1 MSGGR
6 INDAFERLRGRG
18 EKGLIPFVTAGY
30 PNLETTRRLVLAMA
44 ESGADLIELGVP
56 FSDPLADGPVIQ
68 RASQGA
74 LDAGTTL
81 AGILALVAELRRE
94 TSVPLVLMSYFNPI
108 LSFGLGLL
116 MSAAARAGAD
126 GLIIPDLP
134 LEEAGPVLTLAD
146 EYGVDLI
153 PLVAPTSTPRRI
165 AAIAGQA
172 RGFVYC
178 VSVTGVTGT
187 RAGHSEKLAGVCRT
201 VRAHTG
207 LPVAV
212 GFGIAQDAQVRA
224 LAPHADALIVGS
236 AVVDL
241 IQSGDES
248 GSVGRVRSL
257 VLELK
262 KALQKI

>member
-6 INDAFERLRGRG
+6 IAAAFGRLRERG

-30 PNLETTRRLVLAMA
+30 PNLEATRSLVLAMA

-68 RASQGA
+68 RASQAA
-74 LDAGTTL
+74 LGAGTSL
-81 AGILALVAELRRE
+81 AGILALVRELRRE
-94 TSVPLVLMSYFNPI
+94 TDVPLVLMSYFNPI
-108 LSFGLGLL
+108 FSFGPGPL
-116 MSAAARAGAD
+116 MSAAALAGAD

-134 LEEAGPVLTLAD
+134 LEEAGPVLERAD
-146 EYGVDLI
+146 ECGLDLI

-187 RAGHSEKLAGVCRT
+187 QAGYSEKLVGVCRT
-201 VRAHTG
+201 VREHTG
-207 LPVAV
+207 LPIAV
-212 GFGIAQDAQVRA
+212 GFGIARDAQVRA
-224 LAPHADALIVGS
+224 LAPHVDALIVGS
-236 AVVDL
+236 AIVDL
-241 IQSGDES
+241 IDGADEN
-248 GSVGRVRSL
+248 GSVKRVCSL

-262 KALQKI
+262 QALQKI